1 METFDTQM
9 FDSGDADIPMY
20 TGAGSSEPWLSVE
33 ATMADEGNNAE
44 IQYYRSEQ
52 SVEIEMADHD
62 DEITE
67 YEMADEQEYNDAEV
81 VDIDLVDVSRQASP
95 PPGVPTLSV
104 PKFPL
109 GAPSSYERGLSLAS
123 FGYSVDS
130 AHDAPAN
137 EVVEHPIVPYIID
150 TAASATLP
158 ETNSKP
164 PDEHATNVGEVL
176 QQVPAAAESASF
188 THPAEVRVPEEAST
202 ADAVA
207 VNGEVEIAPELVTAE
222 EPQDA
227 YTAEARDRGEHS
239 SNPQQADSLP
249 SPPPT
254 SSLLTEQ
261 VVAPA
266 IVPPE
271 TEAPQASHPDAGTAY
286 GQEIVEAEAVESDV
300 QGADPHE
307 ISEGVYIDPP
317 PAVLLAVSSSAQ
329 PLDCC
334 LFNRPIRT
342 PGSQSPSTS
351 SAAEHSL
358 RLLMHHRP
366 TLYYE
371 PLSTV
376 FEALRQEEHIQ
387 GVYDL
392 ERDELVLD
400 AYDLQLVIPEDN
412 VHVQEVTLHDLN
424 VLHDGADLTGPL
436 RLELRAMPR
445 FIARYNALRDQIAR
459 LDLAAEDEQ
468 AYEAAYERHS
478 EEEHLSVHSA
488 EENSNQTHREQEE
501 ERETEQHEQRQPG
514 EPEALSHE
522 QEQEQYDAT
531 QTSDGHVSKSTQQEV
546 PGAQEQE
553 VPEPQQNES
562 DGAQDDDA
570 PYESDEYPE
579 HVDENAPN
587 GGGDVLDADEVHSP
601 ANAEEGGDYLDQK
614 DVAPE
619 DDEQQFGEDLS
630 EELGGEPGGDA
641 EEREAF
647 DDV

>member
-1 METFDTQM
+1 M
-9 FDSGDADIPMY
+9 
-20 TGAGSSEPWLSVE
+20 
-33 ATMADEGNNAE
+33 
-44 IQYYRSEQ
+44 
-52 SVEIEMADHD
+52 
-62 DEITE
+62 
-67 YEMADEQEYNDAEV
+67 
-81 VDIDLVDVSRQASP
+81 
-95 PPGVPTLSV
+95 
-104 PKFPL
+104 
-109 GAPSSYERGLSLAS
+109 
-123 FGYSVDS
+123 
-130 AHDAPAN
+130 
-137 EVVEHPIVPYIID
+137 
-150 TAASATLP
+150 
-158 ETNSKP
+158 
-164 PDEHATNVGEVL
+164 
-176 QQVPAAAESASF
+176 
-188 THPAEVRVPEEAST
+188 
-202 ADAVA
+202 
-207 VNGEVEIAPELVTAE
+207 
-222 EPQDA
+222 
-227 YTAEARDRGEHS
+227 
-239 SNPQQADSLP
+239 
-249 SPPPT
+249 
-254 SSLLTEQ
+254 
-261 VVAPA
+261 
-266 IVPPE
+266 
-271 TEAPQASHPDAGTAY
+271 
-286 GQEIVEAEAVESDV
+286 
-300 QGADPHE
+300 
-307 ISEGVYIDPP
+307 
-317 PAVLLAVSSSAQ
+317 
-329 PLDCC
+329 
-334 LFNRPIRT
+334 
-342 PGSQSPSTS
+342 
-351 SAAEHSL
+351 
-358 RLLMHHRP
+358 
-366 TLYYE
+366 
-371 PLSTV
+371 
-376 FEALRQEEHIQ
+376 
-387 GVYDL
+387 
-392 ERDELVLD
+392 
-400 AYDLQLVIPEDN
+400 
-412 VHVQEVTLHDLN
+412 QEVTLHDLN

-478 EEEHLSVHSA
+478 EGRFRCNDIVVFVSFSSSAEEHLSVHSA

-647 DDV
+647 DDVAEGDADSANPVSSEGIDVLETPAFLAGDFTTIPGDQYGDGMSIFAVAIVAQYSLFILQSNAMKMD